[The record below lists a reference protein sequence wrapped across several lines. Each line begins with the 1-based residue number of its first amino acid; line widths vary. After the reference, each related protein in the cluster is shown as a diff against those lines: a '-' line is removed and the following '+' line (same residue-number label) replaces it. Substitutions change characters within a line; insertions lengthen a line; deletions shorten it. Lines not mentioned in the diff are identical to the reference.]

1 MEVLKMLRKASKRI
15 IHESWLAF
23 YRVLTVKSL
32 ERVLQRQ
39 RQRQRSVGYEPESG
53 SLLYVAASSLPYHIS
68 GYTTRTHEVICAL
81 RAAGIKVNVL
91 TRLGYPWDRKDRAG
105 DAVGESTLVDDVHYL
120 HVREPSSLRWPVLQF
135 ALKGAAVIAEVAVR
149 QRVSAIHAA
158 SNHVNALPALLA
170 ARQLGIPFHYEMRG
184 LWELT
189 RVSRMPEFE
198 GSQGHRQGLQLEGMV
213 ARHADRLFVISEQLG
228 NYAREHWGVLA
239 ERMALL
245 PNCIDPARI
254 APAEV
259 SDIEPYTIGYA
270 GSLIGYE
277 GLDTLIDAVD
287 VLIKRKSP
295 VKVIVVGDGEARRNL
310 EAQVQRLGL
319 TDRIQFMGKVAP
331 EAARTI
337 VERCA
342 LVCIPRK
349 PFKVCEI
356 VPPIKLIEAMA
367 LNKPVIVPD
376 LPVFRDELGADPAG
390 WFFKAG
396 DPKSLADVIES
407 ALHDPN
413 RLAVLGAKARE
424 YAVTHRSWHA
434 HVAGVAVAMGVE
446 EPRA

>member
-1 MEVLKMLRKASKRI
+1 MLVKRCQRAFQ
-15 IHESWLAF
+15 EGWLGIN
-23 YRVLTVKSL
+23 RLLTVNSL
-32 ERVLQRQ
+32 DWALGHQRQ
-39 RQRQRSVGYEPESG
+39 CSAKYEAVPG

-81 RAAGIKVNVL
+81 RAVGIKVSVL

-105 DAVGESTLVDDVHYL
+105 NAVGEATLVDDVEYL
-120 HVREPSSLRWPVLQF
+120 HVREPSALRWPVLQF
-135 ALKGAAVIAEVAVR
+135 ALKGASVIAAVAVR

-189 RVSRMPEFE
+189 RVSRMPSFDA
-198 GSQGHRQGLQLEGMV
+198 SQGYKQGVQLEGLV
-213 ARHADRLFVISEQLG
+213 ARHADKFFVISEQLG
-228 NYAREHWGVLA
+228 RYAREHWGVID

-245 PNCIDPARI
+245 PNCIDPTRI

-259 SDIEPYTIGYA
+259 SDIQPYRVGYA

-287 VLIKRKSP
+287 ALVKRSS
-295 VKVIVVGDGEARRNL
+295 VVEVIVVGDGEARGAL
-310 EAQVQRLGL
+310 EAQVVRLGL
-319 TDRIQFMGKVAP
+319 SDRIRFMGKVPPAV
-331 EAARTI
+331 AR
-337 VERCA
+337 EMLEKCS

-356 VPPIKLIEAMA
+356 VPPIKMVEAMA
-367 LNKPVIVPD
+367 LAKPVIVPD

-396 DPKSLADVIES
+396 DPISLAEVIES
-407 ALHDPN
+407 ALSDQE
-413 RLAVLGAKARE
+413 RLAIYGAKARE
-424 YAVTHRSWHA
+424 YAVTHRSWRT
-434 HVAGVAVAMGVE
+434 HVAGVAAAMGIG
-446 EPRA
+446 ASLA